1 MMNGGI
7 CTYATGSQLGDAEA
21 FLTSHPG
28 QVAFVT
34 IDIAGNDLAPCF
46 SIPINAGCFAAALP
60 VATANLETIVTG
72 IGTAGGAVPIVGMMY
87 YDPFLA
93 YWVRGGGGQTPP
105 PHSPKIVK
113 AGNRAPPAA
122 YTKTPPPPPHAQPPS

>member
-34 IDIAGNDLAPCF
+34 IDIAGNDLVPCF

-72 IGTAGGAVPIVGMMY
+72 IGTAGGGRPIVGLMY

-93 YWVRGGGGQTPP
+93 GLLRGGEGQT
-105 PHSPKIVK
+105 
-113 AGNRAPPAA
+113 AARA
-122 YTKTPPPPPHAQPPS
+122 TPQPPQPGQRSPP